1 MTNVF
6 DRLHL
11 SQAWSISYFIS
22 LYPTSCFFRHLS
34 HEQICYNEDAYSRCR
49 VCFGLLAYKHNEEQ
63 IRVVCMSVV
72 TNISNSNLVS
82 ALCIRVFHF
91 VTICLV

>member
-1 MTNVF
+1 MCLTAYTYLRRGRSAISSVYIP
-6 DRLHL
+6 HL
-11 SQAWSISYFIS
+11 A
-22 LYPTSCFFRHLS
+22 FFRHLS